1 MIKYTYIHSV
11 IMATKTISITE
22 DAYERLRALKKD
34 ERTSFS
40 EVIVKYYPVKR
51 RLSDVLA
58 DLGDCT
64 EFADSV
70 EKVSREM
77 RTAKLREVKF

>member
-1 MIKYTYIHSV
+1 VSTR
-11 IMATKTISITE
+11 TISITE
-22 DAYERLRALKKD
+22 EAYERLKALKKE

-51 RLSDVLA
+51 KISDVLA

-64 EFADSV
+64 DLADNI
-70 EKVSREM
+70 EDVSRTM
-77 RTAKLREVKF
+77 RKSSIRKVKF